1 MNPKQ
6 KSLQAKLRLSEK
18 EERKGEAFTF
28 SPGPSQVVSTQ
39 MKKLIDEE
47 IRQRVEDEL
56 KKLGGNPKKE
66 VASSVSKAVARKSFL
81 SPDSEEE
88 VEDEDEA
95 TQFRKRIQ
103 KTFEADELK
112 RQDEALKKKK
122 KEWYDE
128 QQRVKKIEEEIKRLE
143 QEKQKVSNVQLFSQ
157 EDSEEPQDD
166 LHTWC
171 MKNEQDADDEKVK
184 SSGSKDK
191 DDELSTKEMLKILM
205 KSQERTMEI
214 ALKATVSPSKKRKR
228 RGFKA

>member
-1 MNPKQ
+1 
-6 KSLQAKLRLSEK
+6 
-18 EERKGEAFTF
+18 
-28 SPGPSQVVSTQ
+28 
-39 MKKLIDEE
+39 MKRLIDEE

-56 KKLGGNPKKE
+56 KKLGGNPKKD
-66 VASSVSKAVARKSFL
+66 VASSVSKAVSRKLFL

-112 RQDEALKKKK
+112 KQDEALKKKK

-166 LHTWC
+166 LHT
-171 MKNEQDADDEKVK
+171 
-184 SSGSKDK
+184 
-191 DDELSTKEMLKILM
+191 
-205 KSQERTMEI
+205 
-214 ALKATVSPSKKRKR
+214 
-228 RGFKA
+228 